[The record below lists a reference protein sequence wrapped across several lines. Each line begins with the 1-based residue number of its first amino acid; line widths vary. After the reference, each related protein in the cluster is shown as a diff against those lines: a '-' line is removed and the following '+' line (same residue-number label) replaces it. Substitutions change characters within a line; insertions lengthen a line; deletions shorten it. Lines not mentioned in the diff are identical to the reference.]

1 LRILLSR
8 VDHNKL
14 VQAYAVLRIHHVHFA
29 IAELSRFTGF
39 PVPGRNSRWRL
50 KRELSPVSPGE
61 RNKLALKQCGKVN
74 QPFVGGTSMNSSCSN
89 CKLSIPVLLATAC
102 ALFLSSHV
110 GTAAS
115 ATWSANPSSS
125 DWNSATNWTPMTVP
139 NGPNDIATFQTSSQQ
154 GLSLSSIQVSAINFS
169 VGANS
174 FSIASGGLTI
184 SGTGITNDSGLSQR
198 FYSGIVFSNSASA
211 GVGALFY
218 GNVQFHGTSTASS
231 GTFNS
236 PVSFYDSST
245 AGNATFNG
253 QACFHN
259 QSTVGSAV
267 FNGGAC
273 FADSTTADNATINGA
288 TAFADNSAA
297 VGATLSGNVSF
308 SGNSTGD
315 LARVIG
321 GLNIASHA
329 APGVAIGSIEGNGN
343 VVLGNRTLTV
353 GANNINTTFSGTI
366 TGLGSFSS
374 LTKIGTGTLALT
386 NSNAYYGGTTINSG
400 TVQGLHDHA
409 LGEAPVNGG
418 SITVAASAMLAL
430 TSGATNDYIA
440 DPSSLQ
446 LMTGS
451 LVSLNFLGAPDK
463 IRSLIVDGVSQPPG
477 IYGGPDS
484 GAPNQLP
491 EFTGTGQILVNL
503 RAVSRK
509 LHGAAGTFDVDLPIV
524 GSPGIE
530 CRSGGANSEYQMVV
544 TFYSN
549 VTFSYATVLGIG
561 QVTSASG
568 NGTNTI
574 TIDLA
579 GVGNAQTINV
589 GIVDVNDGS
598 GPTNIIIPM
607 SVLVADVNGNGFVN
621 ASDVA
626 QVKAQLG
633 PVGSSNFRADINA
646 NGAITASDV
655 VQAKVQSGT
664 HLP

>member
-1 LRILLSR
+1 
-8 VDHNKL
+8 
-14 VQAYAVLRIHHVHFA
+14 
-29 IAELSRFTGF
+29 
-39 PVPGRNSRWRL
+39 
-50 KRELSPVSPGE
+50 
-61 RNKLALKQCGKVN
+61 
-74 QPFVGGTSMNSSCSN
+74 
-89 CKLSIPVLLATAC
+89 
-102 ALFLSSHV
+102 
-110 GTAAS
+110 
-115 ATWSANPSSS
+115 
-125 DWNSATNWTPMTVP
+125 MTVP
-139 NGPNDIATFQTSSQQ
+139 NGPNDIATFQASSQQ
-154 GLSLSSIQVSAINFS
+154 GLSLHSSIQVSAINFS
-169 VGANS
+169 TGANS
-174 FSIASGGLTI
+174 FGIAGGVLTI
-184 SGTGITNDSGLSQR
+184 SGTGITNDSGLPQR
-198 FYSGIVFSNSASA
+198 FYSAIVFSNSASA
-211 GVGALFY
+211 GVGALLY
-218 GNVQFHGTSTASS
+218 GNVQFYGTSTASS
-231 GTFNS
+231 GTFNNA
-236 PVSFYDSST
+236 SFYDSST

-253 QACFHN
+253 QACFHH
-259 QSTVGSAV
+259 QSTVGNAV

-273 FADSTTADNATINGA
+273 FADSTTADNATING
-288 TAFADNSAA
+288 TTTFADNSAA

-321 GLNIASHA
+321 GLNIVSHA

-353 GANNINTTFSGTI
+353 GANNSDTTFSGTI
-366 TGLGSFSS
+366 SGVGSLSS

-409 LGEAPVNGG
+409 LGQAPVNGG
-418 SITVAASAMLAL
+418 YIAVAPNAMLAL
-430 TSGATNDYIA
+430 ASGATNDYIA
-440 DPSSLQ
+440 DASSLR
-446 LMTGS
+446 LMTAS
-451 LVSLNFLGAPDK
+451 QVSLNFLGAPDK
-463 IRSLIVDGVSQPPG
+463 LRSLIEDGVSQPPG

-549 VTFSYATVLGIG
+549 VTFSYAVILTGSG
-561 QVTSASG
+561 QVTSATGS
-568 NGTNTI
+568 GTNTI
-574 TIDLA
+574 SIDLA
-579 GVGNAQTINV
+579 GVGNAQTITV
-589 GIVDVNDGS
+589 ALGDVNDGS
-598 GPTNIIIPM
+598 GPTNLIIPM
-607 SVLVADVNGNGFVN
+607 SVLVADVNGNGTVN

-633 PVGSSNFRADINA
+633 PVGSSNFRADVNA

-655 VQAKVQSGT
+655 VLAKVQSGT